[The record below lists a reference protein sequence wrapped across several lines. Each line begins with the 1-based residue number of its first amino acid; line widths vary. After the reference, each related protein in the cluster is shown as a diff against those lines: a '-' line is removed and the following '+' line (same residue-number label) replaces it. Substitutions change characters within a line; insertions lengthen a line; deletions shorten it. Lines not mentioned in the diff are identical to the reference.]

1 MRYIRGKKA
10 LLIVLTFA
18 FALCMAACGAS
29 DQAGEQSA
37 DPSAETAA
45 SAETQADDQAANQAG
60 NQAEN
65 LEMRLLIGDE
75 AVEVDWEENDAVA
88 ALREQ
93 VQNQP
98 LTIDM
103 SMYEDFEQVGELGMS
118 LPAEDEQIETK
129 AGDIMLYSGD
139 KIVVFYGSNSW
150 AYTRLGR
157 ITDKS
162 PEEMAQ
168 LLGNGDV
175 QITITGADM

>member
-1 MRYIRGKKA
+1 MRYIRAKKA
-10 LLIVLTFA
+10 LLTVLIIA
-18 FALCMAACGAS
+18 FALCMTACGAS
-29 DQAGEQSA
+29 DQAGGQSA
-37 DPSAETAA
+37 DPSAET
-45 SAETQADDQAANQAG
+45 
-60 NQAEN
+60 QAEN
-65 LEMRLLIGDE
+65 MGMKLLIGDE
-75 AVEVDWEENDAVA
+75 AVEVDWEENDAIA
-88 ALREQ
+88 ALKEQ
-93 VQNQP
+93 VLNQP

-103 SMYEDFEQVGELGMS
+103 SMYEDFEQVGELGTS

-139 KIVVFYGSNSW
+139 KIVVFYGTNSW

-157 ITDKS
+157 IAGKS

>member
-37 DPSAETAA
+37 DPSADT
-45 SAETQADDQAANQAG
+45 
-60 NQAEN
+60 QAEN

-75 AVEVDWEENDAVA
+75 AVEVDWEENDAIA
-88 ALREQ
+88 ALKEQ

-118 LPAEDEQIETK
+118 LPAEDEQIETE

-139 KIVVFYGSNSW
+139 KIVVFYGTNSW

-175 QITITGADM
+175 QITITGSEM